1 MSCRK
6 IVNAISLNQHHCSY
20 HTNHSFSDCIVSRY
34 LQVHD
39 LVSASNKIVT
49 DICAKQIGSGVV
61 VFFALVGFFGF
72 LLNCSTGPSSNN
84 RRPRMARSSNHV
96 PDSREDGSVLVVLV
110 VIIFAI
116 LGIVYAF
123 VAATIAVQ
131 RILQRHYHILVKKEL
146 TKVNLLRS
154 LICAQHLF

>member
-1 MSCRK
+1 MSCHE
-6 IVNAISLNQHHCSY
+6 IVNAICILNQHHCNY
-20 HTNHSFSDCIVSRY
+20 HTITAFRIAFLTDIFKYRI
-34 LQVHD
+34 

-49 DICAKQIGSGVV
+49 NICANQIGSGVV
-61 VFFALVGFFGF
+61 AFFALVGFFGF
-72 LLNCSTGPSSNN
+72 ILNCSTCPSSNN
-84 RRPRMARSSNHV
+84 RRPRLARSSNHV

-146 TKVNLLRS
+146 TKVS
-154 LICAQHLF
+154 

>member
-1 MSCRK
+1 
-6 IVNAISLNQHHCSY
+6 L
-20 HTNHSFSDCIVSRY
+20 
-34 LQVHD
+34 
-39 LVSASNKIVT
+39 
-49 DICAKQIGSGVV
+49 
-61 VFFALVGFFGF
+61 
-72 LLNCSTGPSSNN
+72 
-84 RRPRMARSSNHV
+84 ARSSNHV

-146 TKVNLLRS
+146 TKVS
-154 LICAQHLF
+154 